1 MQLAESNPKTIV
13 LKAMFLHMSRRRTL
27 RTPGC
32 DLSRRP
38 STTLVRKKLA
48 GKYRSYE
55 GCSSRRKHKRW
66 GRSQFRSSKWAIYY
80 VIYVLVV
87 NVWGGGWIHI
97 KQRPYY
103 GLMLICLCM
112 VLLALIGNETP
123 ILFVTYLFYF
133 VWQYVLK
140 K

>member
-1 MQLAESNPKTIV
+1 MVNGLSVFEWKNKKFETSQLKKDNREGGRGERVLKQSTSKKKLDKSITGVQLAESNPKTIV

-55 GCSSRRKHKRW
+55 GCSSRRKHKR
-66 GRSQFRSSKWAIYY
+66 
-80 VIYVLVV
+80 
-87 NVWGGGWIHI
+87 
-97 KQRPYY
+97 
-103 GLMLICLCM
+103 
-112 VLLALIGNETP
+112 
-123 ILFVTYLFYF
+123 
-133 VWQYVLK
+133 
-140 K
+140 